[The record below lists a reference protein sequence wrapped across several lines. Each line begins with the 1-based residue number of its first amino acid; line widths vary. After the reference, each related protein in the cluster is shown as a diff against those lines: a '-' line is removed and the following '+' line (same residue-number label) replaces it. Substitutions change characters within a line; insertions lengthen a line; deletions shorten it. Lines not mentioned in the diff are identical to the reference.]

1 MRLALYL
8 GIFKIFILKIGDI
21 IFLRTFSFSDQCP
34 PEQDPT
40 RSEIVSQTV
49 CLNLPTQQ
57 GS

>member
-8 GIFKIFILKIGDI
+8 GIFKIFILEIGDI
-21 IFLRTFSFSDQCP
+21 IFLCTFSFSDQCP

-49 CLNLPTQQ
+49 CLNLPTK
-57 GS
+57 